1 MNYPFDTVGLNS
13 ETIDMFDETYK
24 LLKSKFKIELTGNI
38 DFRLQDFEVFRG
50 CNNVNIRG
58 SYVIKNSRT
67 DCYILFVEIHKIKKG
82 GLGTVPPTYDYY
94 EYQTWA
100 LAYVKKD
107 FGRVF
112 IRPET
117 LADKI
122 VELVH
127 PVELD
132 FADDKAFSDI
142 FYVLV
147 NDRWKAESAMDRNFR
162 NAVMDVR
169 HEDILIEIID
179 HTLII
184 GHRHQV
190 SPESSQQLADF
201 VARICSTC

>member
-13 ETIDMFDETYK
+13 ETIDTFDETYK
-24 LLKSKFKIELTGNI
+24 LLKSKFKIELTGDI
-38 DFRLQDFEVFRG
+38 DFHLQDFEVFRG

-58 SYVIKNSRT
+58 SYVIKNART

-82 GLGTVPPTYDYY
+82 GYGTVPPTYDYY

-132 FADDKAFSDI
+132 FAEDKAFSDI

-184 GHRHQV
+184 GHRHQA
-190 SPESSQQLADF
+190 SPESALQLADF
-201 VARICSTC
+201 VTRICSTC